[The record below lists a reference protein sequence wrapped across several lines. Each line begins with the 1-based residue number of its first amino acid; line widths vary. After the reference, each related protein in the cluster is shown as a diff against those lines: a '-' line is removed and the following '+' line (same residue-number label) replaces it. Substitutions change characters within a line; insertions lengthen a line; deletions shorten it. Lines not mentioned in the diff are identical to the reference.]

1 MLFLSLELFF
11 YFYLSI
17 PRISNVIFVNAYC
30 IFVYYIQYIC
40 LYEIKEAKVHDIH
53 IKGQIDGATEG
64 LEGEVH
70 ATTIVNI
77 PLSLVYL

>member
-1 MLFLSLELFF
+1 MNT
-11 YFYLSI
+11 Y
-17 PRISNVIFVNAYC
+17 NIF
-30 IFVYYIQYIC
+30 IYYIQYIC

-64 LEGEVH
+64 LEGEAH